1 MSKIACL
8 SLNSQGTNAQFS
20 VSLTIYK
27 LIKNIY
33 NMNKDYLEL
42 RVNYD
47 LTGNKFTYSG
57 DLNGN
62 GVRDVV
68 ESFLRSQIGAGSDER
83 RLNERKDYSIELKW
97 HPSDDKIDV
106 SDNTGN
112 RSLREGILLQFLESL
127 D

>member
-1 MSKIACL
+1 
-8 SLNSQGTNAQFS
+8 
-20 VSLTIYK
+20 
-27 LIKNIY
+27 
-33 NMNKDYLEL
+33 
-42 RVNYD
+42 
-47 LTGNKFTYSG
+47 
-57 DLNGN
+57 
-62 GVRDVV
+62 VRDVV